1 MKLEIVNKRLFMKK
15 YLLFLFILGLSINC
29 ALATGNPS
37 DKYKKNI
44 SYPSAP
50 SYSVPSNVAVPTT
63 YTPTEQYSG
72 DSKKAQLDSIAMQM
86 LKAGENHQNLAPY
99 QKKFMDMG
107 VTGICPPQI
116 HQKRTPKCP
125 PIRLEVNGRK
135 MSGSKCAYTCYEY
148 NGKKYD
154 VGYCK

>member
-1 MKLEIVNKRLFMKK
+1 MKK

-72 DSKKAQLDSIAMQM
+72 DSKKAQLDSIAMSM
-86 LKAGENHQNLAPY
+86 LRAAENHQDIRKY
-99 QKKFMDMG
+99 QKQFMQKG

>member
-1 MKLEIVNKRLFMKK
+1 MNKR
-15 YLLFLFILGLSINC
+15 ILLSILAIC
-29 ALATGNPS
+29 LCASTALATGNPS
-37 DKYKKNI
+37 DKYKKNV
-44 SYPSAP
+44 SYPSGP
-50 SYSVPSNVAVPTT
+50 SYTVPKINDYSTQQATNSNP
-63 YTPTEQYSG
+63 Q
-72 DSKKAQLDSIAMQM
+72 KAQLDSIAMSM
-86 LKAGENHQNLAPY
+86 LRAAENHQDIRKY
-99 QKKFMDMG
+99 QKQFMQKG

>member
-1 MKLEIVNKRLFMKK
+1 MKLEIVNKRLMMKK
-15 YLLFLFILGLSINC
+15 YILLSILSICICANS

-50 SYSVPSNVAVPTT
+50 SYSVPKTNSYNTT
-63 YTPTEQYSG
+63 KPSG
-72 DSKKAQLDSIAMQM
+72 SSSTKAQLDSIAMSM
-86 LKAGENHQNLAPY
+86 LRAAENHQDIGKY
-99 QKKFMDMG
+99 QKQFMQKG

-116 HQKRTPKCP
+116 IQKRTPQCP
-125 PIRLEVNGRK
+125 PIKIEVNGRK
-135 MSGSKCAYTCYEY
+135 MSGSKCATTCYVY
-148 NGKKYD
+148 NDKQYE